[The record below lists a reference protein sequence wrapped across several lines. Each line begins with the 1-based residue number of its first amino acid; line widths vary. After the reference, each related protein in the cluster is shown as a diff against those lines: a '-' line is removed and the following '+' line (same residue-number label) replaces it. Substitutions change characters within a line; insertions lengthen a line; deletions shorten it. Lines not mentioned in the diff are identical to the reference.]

1 MPTPAEFA
9 AELLIR
15 LRQHRPLVHHITNLV
30 VMNETANI
38 TLCTGASPV
47 MAHAKE
53 EVAEMVA
60 AAGALVLN
68 IGTLTLEQIDSM
80 LIAGRRAN
88 ELNIPVVLDPVG
100 AGATTLRTTSAR
112 RLLSEL
118 RISIIRGNLAELAT
132 LAGFEAKIAGV
143 DSHET
148 GADAEAV
155 ARKLAKDNNCI
166 AVITGPVDIV
176 SDGTRL
182 ARISNGDP
190 MMSRVS
196 GTGCMCTA
204 VTACFAAVERD
215 QFLAAT
221 AALPAFGLAGEIAAH
236 NSLGPGS
243 FHAQLYDALAN
254 LTPEALAEGARIEI
268 VE

>member
-1 MPTPAEFA
+1 
-9 AELLIR
+9 
-15 LRQHRPLVHHITNLV
+15 
-30 VMNETANI
+30 MNETANI
-38 TLCTGASPV
+38 TLCAGASPV

-68 IGTLTLEQIDSM
+68 IGTLTSEQIESM

-88 ELNIPVVLDPVG
+88 ELRITIVLDPVG
-100 AGATTLRTTSAR
+100 AGATRLRTDSAR

-118 RISIIRGNLAELAT
+118 RISIVRGNLAELAT

-148 GADAEAV
+148 GTNAEAV
-155 ARKLAKDNNCI
+155 AHQLAKKNHGV
-166 AVITGPVDIV
+166 AAITGAIDIV

-182 ARISNGDP
+182 ALISNGHP
-190 MMSRVS
+190 MMGRVT
-196 GTGCMCTA
+196 GTGCMSTS
-204 VTACFAAVERD
+204 VTACFAALESD
-215 QFLAAT
+215 HFLAT
-221 AALPAFGLAGEIAAH
+221 VAALAAFGLAGEIAAR
-236 NSLGPGS
+236 NSQGPGT

-254 LTPEALAEGARIEI
+254 LTPEALAHGARIEI
-268 VE
+268 AE

>member
-1 MPTPAEFA
+1 MSTPAQSA
-9 AELLIR
+9 AELLTR
-15 LRQHRPLVHHITNLV
+15 LRHRRPLIHHITNFV

-38 TLCTGASPV
+38 TLCAGASPV

-68 IGTLTLEQIDSM
+68 IGTLTPEQVESM
-80 LIAGRRAN
+80 IIAGRRAN
-88 ELNIPVVLDPVG
+88 ELNIPIVLDPVG
-100 AGATTLRTTSAR
+100 AGATKLRTESAL
-112 RLLSEL
+112 RLLTEL
-118 RISIIRGNLAELAT
+118 KISIIRGNLAELAT

-148 GADAEAV
+148 VTNPETVTRTLAQKNHCV
-155 ARKLAKDNNCI
+155 AA
-166 AVITGPVDIV
+166 ITGAVDVV

-182 ARISNGDP
+182 ARISNGHP
-190 MMSRVS
+190 IMGRVT
-196 GTGCMCTA
+196 GTGCMSTSVA
-204 VTACFAAVERD
+204 ACFAALERD
-215 QFLAAT
+215 HFLATT
-221 AALPAFGLAGEIAAH
+221 AALATFGLAGEIAAR
-236 NSLGPGS
+236 NSRGPGT

-268 VE
+268 AG